1 MPSGWQVNVPGNGMR
16 GKSIQV
22 LGEDVI
28 FWFGLHQISELLM
41 PLMNMYFFSPHIETV
56 RLSRVCRPRSHLIC
70 GCCLY
75 CCSSLRWVSVGGGL
89 TAESVASMAEA
100 RGEARSAAPTHTA
113 PAPPG
118 QQHQHQQQHQHTP
131 AHVAGHRLTLHRQLH
146 GSRGKQ

>member
-1 MPSGWQVNVPGNGMR
+1 MNVPGNGMR
-16 GKSIQV
+16 GEINSG
-22 LGEDVI
+22 LGRRCNILV
-28 FWFGLHQISELLM
+28 WFASNIRTFDAFECTIL
-41 PLMNMYFFSPHIETV
+41 SPHIETV

-118 QQHQHQQQHQHTP
+118 QQHQHQQHHQHTP
-131 AHVAGHRLTLHRQLH
+131 APVAGHRLTLHRQLH
-146 GSRGKQ
+146 GGRAKQ